1 MPLQNWKQVRNLARL
16 RQSYGR
22 LAFQRPKYCLSGC
35 ALRNVM
41 ISFIF
46 KGSRTVHHCLFLF
59 RLATSCVQNTVGCH
73 AINVPKSGPRP
84 VSREIRKRCNK
95 MWTDI
100 GKKFIGELLQSSYK
114 HVQMRQYCLIKQVCR
129 SGVKFFTPGG
139 SSDFICHASLI
150 DWKILNLNCG
160 EIYKGMHDHHSY
172 IHNLNLR
179 EKRLLLLLKK
189 KIKIEQDLKPWP
201 LQ

>member
-1 MPLQNWKQVRNLARL
+1 MSWFLLSSKALEQFIIVCFFSDWLHPVYKTQWAAMLSMSQNRDPVPSAEKFGRDAIRCGRILERSSSV
-16 RQSYGR
+16 SYCCR
-22 LAFQRPKYCLSGC
+22 A
-35 ALRNVM
+35 
-41 ISFIF
+41 
-46 KGSRTVHHCLFLF
+46 
-59 RLATSCVQNTVGCH
+59 
-73 AINVPKSGPRP
+73 
-84 VSREIRKRCNK
+84 
-95 MWTDI
+95 
-100 GKKFIGELLQSSYK
+100 LQSSYK
-114 HVQMRQYCLIKQVCR
+114 HVQMRQYCLIKQVC

-160 EIYKGMHDHHSY
+160 KIYKGMHDHHSY